1 MSALQIRSATNA
13 DAPAIRALVAE
24 VLHEYGLDHDPS
36 GTDADLADIETNY
49 LAAGG
54 MFEVVV
60 DPDHGD
66 QIVGTVGMYPH
77 GAYICELRKM
87 YLRPQVRGRGVGRQ
101 LMERALAF
109 AKEHGFWRLELE
121 TANVLREALSLYRK
135 YGFRPVTSDQL
146 SERCDQAYA
155 LDLRHR

>member
-1 MSALQIRSATNA
+1 MAELLIRPATNA
-13 DAPAIRALVAE
+13 DAPAIRELVAD
-24 VLHEYGLDHDPS
+24 VLREYGLDHDPS
-36 GTDADLADIETNY
+36 GTDADLADIETHY

-60 DPDHGD
+60 DPDQGGRV
-66 QIVGTVGMYPH
+66 VGTMGMYPH

-87 YLRPQVRGRGVGRQ
+87 YLRPEARGRGLGRQ

-109 AKEHGFWRLELE
+109 ARERGFWRLELE
-121 TANVLREALSLYRK
+121 TANVLREALSMYRK
-135 YGFRPVTSDQL
+135 YGFRPVTSDRL

-155 LDLRHR
+155 LDLR